1 MGHTNC
7 GGVKAAL
14 SSESHGNYL
23 DCWIDKIKD
32 VYERNS
38 KAFDGMSSNEKLEK
52 LVKLNISQ
60 SVKNIWLNPIV

>member
-38 KAFDGMSSNEKLEK
+38 KAFDGISSDEKLEK
-52 LVKLNISQ
+52 LV
-60 SVKNIWLNPIV
+60 